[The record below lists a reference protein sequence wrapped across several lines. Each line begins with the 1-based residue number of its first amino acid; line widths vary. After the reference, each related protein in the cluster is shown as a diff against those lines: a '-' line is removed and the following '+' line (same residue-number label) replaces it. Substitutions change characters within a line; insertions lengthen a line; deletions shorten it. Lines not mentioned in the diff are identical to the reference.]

1 MRKSESVANE
11 FRKKVVLVTG
21 GGTGIGRAI
30 ATVFADAG
38 ARVVVCGR
46 NYEQLKEVAEDLGG
60 HAIAADVSNE
70 ESVQALYEQII
81 QTEGTLDILVNNAG
95 VTGPVSNAEDM
106 DMSEWDEAVAI
117 NIRGV
122 LLCIKYA
129 APLLKRQVGGSIIN
143 MSSLM
148 GLRGYPMRAAY
159 TATKFAVIGITEAV
173 AQELG
178 PFGIRVN
185 AICPGAV
192 NGELMKRVV
201 PARALAE
208 KRPLKEIIKA
218 NYTDKAALR
227 RWVEPEEVAGV
238 ALFLASAAASSV
250 TGESIK
256 VDAGRM

>member
-106 DMSEWDEAVAI
+106 DMSAECYCAS
-117 NIRGV
+117 NTRH
-122 LLCIKYA
+122 LC
-129 APLLKRQVGGSIIN
+129 
-143 MSSLM
+143 
-148 GLRGYPMRAAY
+148 
-159 TATKFAVIGITEAV
+159 
-173 AQELG
+173 
-178 PFGIRVN
+178 
-185 AICPGAV
+185 
-192 NGELMKRVV
+192 
-201 PARALAE
+201 
-208 KRPLKEIIKA
+208 
-218 NYTDKAALR
+218 
-227 RWVEPEEVAGV
+227 
-238 ALFLASAAASSV
+238 
-250 TGESIK
+250 
-256 VDAGRM
+256 